1 VTGPAMTGT
10 LVDLRS
16 DTVTKPTAA
25 MRAAMAAAEVGDDGY
40 REDPTLR
47 RLEELAAGMFGTVA
61 ALFTASGTMANQ
73 IALRVLSLPGTEVL
87 CPERCHVVR
96 YEHAAAARN
105 AGVQLRGLPDAD
117 GSVSPEDV
125 THALADRKHHLPPV
139 SAMLLENTHMP
150 ANGRPL
156 SAADTARAI
165 APAREAGVRVH
176 LDGARL
182 WNAAVALETSPAD
195 LARPADTVMACLSK
209 GLGAPM
215 GSLLGGPDDVI
226 EAAREERA
234 VLGGNL
240 RQGGVVAA
248 AGIVALET
256 MMERLVDDHRR
267 ARRLAEALAELFPDS
282 VDPAAIRTNVVCAP
296 LRALPADLVARLGAR
311 GVRCGTIDART
322 VRFVTHLDIDD
333 GAIEQ
338 AICALRAIAHEGS

>member
-1 VTGPAMTGT
+1 MTQRAT
-10 LVDLRS
+10 EQPVDLRS

-40 REDPTLR
+40 REDPTLN
-47 RLEELAAGMFGTVA
+47 RLEELAASMFGTEA

-73 IALRVLSLPGTEVL
+73 IALRVLAVAGSEVL
-87 CPERCHVVR
+87 CPRRCHVAR

-105 AGVQLRGLPDAD
+105 AGVQLRGLTDDD
-117 GSVSPEDV
+117 GYVSPGDV
-125 THALADRKHHLPPV
+125 EQALADQGHHLPPV

-150 ANGRPL
+150 ASGRPL
-156 SAADTARAI
+156 SVEATVSMA
-165 APAREAGVRVH
+165 APARAAGVRVH

-182 WNAAVALETSPAD
+182 WNAALALGTTPAA

-215 GSLLGGPDDVI
+215 GSVLGGPADVI
-226 EAAREERA
+226 DAARRERA
-234 VLGGNL
+234 LLGGNL

-256 MMERLVDDHRR
+256 MIERLADDHRR
-267 ARRLAEALAELFPDS
+267 ARRLAEALADLFPGS
-282 VDPAAIRTNVVCAP
+282 IDPDGVLTNIVCAP
-296 LRALPADLVARLGAR
+296 LSAFPRDLVARLDAQ

-322 VRFVTHLDIDD
+322 VRFVTHLDVDD
-333 GAIEQ
+333 TGTEH
-338 AICALRAIAHEGS
+338 AICALSAIAHERS